1 MANEDIKQQI
11 VDYLEEHGAVSAS
24 NATGLR
30 DEMKIECPVTVF
42 KRALGSLRYRAGRI
56 SWARSNVY
64 EGPLFSDCRLHTV
77 RLIAKTS

>member
-30 DEMKIECPVTVF
+30 DAMKIECPVTVF
-42 KRALGSLRYRAGRI
+42 KRALGSLKYKAGRV
-56 SWARSNVY
+56 SWNKINVF
-64 EGPLFSDCRLHTV
+64 EKPLLSDYRMHTV
-77 RLIAKTS
+77 RLIN